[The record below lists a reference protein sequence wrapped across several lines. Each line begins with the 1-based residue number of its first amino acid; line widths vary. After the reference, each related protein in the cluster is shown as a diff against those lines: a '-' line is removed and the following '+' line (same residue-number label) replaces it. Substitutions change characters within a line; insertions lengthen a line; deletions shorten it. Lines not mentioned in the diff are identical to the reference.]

1 MDWSPDRL
9 SDRRM
14 SAGDEGN
21 NDADFV
27 DGQTASPL
35 RRVTGGLV
43 GGFQEI
49 NFCGFETF
57 RDNGRVLS
65 VIARSASDEAIH
77 VGYFAAQWIASR
89 SLSSGA
95 HSRDPLARN
104 DGMLTGKTTR

>member
-1 MDWSPDRL
+1 
-9 SDRRM
+9 M

-35 RRVTGGLV
+35 RRATGGLV

-57 RDNGRVLS
+57 RGNGRV
-65 VIARSASDEAIH
+65 R
-77 VGYFAAQWIASR
+77 
-89 SLSSGA
+89 
-95 HSRDPLARN
+95 LARPTAGGRISLVRGTN
-104 DGMLTGKTTR
+104 SNVKQRIHSSAISPRIPREVCR